1 MGGISSSKDVGKSCS
16 AANLPSK
23 HMSEASEVDTMVLR
37 RKLKGGTVEGYMDL
51 DVTEVK

>member
-16 AANLPSK
+16 AVSLPSK
-23 HMSEASEVDTMVLR
+23 HMSDAREVDTTVLR
-37 RKLKGGTVEGYMDL
+37 HMLQGGTVEGYMDL